1 MCGIIGVHNNPEASI
16 IAYLGMYALQHRGQ
30 ESAGIVSTDGK
41 AAYKHN
47 DMGLVADVFSDRK
60 ILDSLVGSSAIGH
73 NRYSTTGGS
82 HLVNVQPLVFNYLDG
97 KLAISHNGNL
107 VNIEETRKGLVEQ
120 GALFQTSSDTEII
133 VHLIAHSK
141 KSTLVEK
148 TMDALNQVDGAY
160 SLLIMTQDALIAARD
175 PYGFRPLCLGQLN
188 GSTIFAS
195 ESCALDLVGAK
206 YVRDIEPGELVYV
219 DDSGIHSY
227 QITDEVSRHHCI
239 FEYVYFSRPDS
250 RIYSDNVDKT
260 RRKLGKQLAREAP
273 CPDADIVIS
282 VPDSSNTAALGYAR
296 ESGLR
301 FELGLIRNHYIGRTF
316 IHPTQSMRDTSVK
329 IKFNTVEGVLNGK
342 KVVVVE
348 DSIVRGTTLR
358 SLTKLLRDAGAKE
371 VHIRVSSPPI
381 KYPCFYGLDFPSED
395 DLIANNMSI
404 EEMRDYLNVDSLHY
418 LSHEGLLSAAYLP
431 NDYFCSA
438 CFSGNYPVA
447 IHDKKHQN
455 KSKFEN
461 GFSDESTKVPAGVTA
476 E

>member
-30 ESAGIVSTDGK
+30 ESAGIVSTDGN

-47 DMGLVADVFSDRK
+47 GMGLVADVFSDRK
-60 ILDSLVGSSAIGH
+60 ILDNLVGNSAIGH

-82 HLVNVQPLVFNYLDG
+82 HMANVQPLLFNYLDG

-107 VNIEETRKGLVEQ
+107 INIDKTRKQLIEQ

-133 VHLIAHSK
+133 VHLIARSNK
-141 KSTLVEK
+141 QSLAEK
-148 TMDALNQVDGAY
+148 TIDALHQVDGAY

-175 PYGFRPLCLGQLN
+175 PYGFRPLCLGKLN

-195 ESCALDLVGAK
+195 ESCALDLVGAE
-206 YVRDIEPGELVYV
+206 YMRDIEPGELVYV
-219 DDSGIHSY
+219 DDNGIQSF
-227 QITDEVSRHHCI
+227 QISNKIERHHCI

-316 IHPTQSMRDTSVK
+316 IHPTQSMRDTTVK

-358 SLTKLLRDAGAKE
+358 SLTKLLRSAGAKE

-381 KYPCFYGLDFPSED
+381 KHPCFYGMDFPSREE
-395 DLIANNMSI
+395 LIANTMSI
-404 EEMRDYLNVDSLHY
+404 EEMREYLNVDSLQY
-418 LSHEGLLSAAYLP
+418 LSHQGLLSAAYLP
-431 NDYFCSA
+431 DDDFCTA
-438 CFSGNYPVA
+438 CFSGNYPVKVE
-447 IHDKKHQN
+447 DEVSQN
-455 KSKFEN
+455 KSKYEDN
-461 GFSDESTKVPAGVTA
+461 HEEAMSRAPAGVTT